1 MPMNSRATERPEL
14 PLLRQMVGSPT
25 VRETLTNAVYAARQ
39 IVARESALGSGNT
52 VDSGSGVGSRNEV
65 DSAIAPESDHASPD
79 GPHSAAHQSA
89 HMTHAWLFTGPPGA
103 GRSVAAQAFAASL
116 MCKEETPGCGQCEA
130 CRTALAGT
138 HTDIVTIVPEGVVIP
153 VKQVRDMIEAASRM
167 PTTAQWRVVIVEDAD
182 RLNDAGANA
191 LLKSIEE
198 PPPRTVFILCAP
210 STDPDDVHVTIR
222 SRCRH
227 VYIPTPSI
235 DEVKHILADDTSL
248 GLTDKQIDWAASVS
262 GGHVGRAKRLASDEQ
277 ARTQR
282 QRALRVPEKVYQ
294 DGDAYLYTGELVA
307 SAKEE
312 AEAATAERDNA
323 ELTTL
328 REVLGVGAK
337 GRGAAKAQ
345 RGSAGA
351 IKELETKQKNL
362 RTRMV
367 IDLLDLSLMDIAGL
381 YRDALMVSVNAG
393 DDSGVPAIHPDHANT
408 AAELARRNTPEQLLQ
423 CVDAVRMGRELLASG
438 VRQEGALDAMVGRL
452 RQICVT
458 GPID

>member
-1 MPMNSRATERPEL
+1 MNSRATDRPEP

-25 VRETLTNAVYAARQ
+25 VRETLTNALYAARE
-39 IVARESALGSGNT
+39 ITARGSDIGGNG
-52 VDSGSGVGSRNEV
+52 VDSGSELGGGSV
-65 DSAIAPESDHASPD
+65 SSGTTIESGDASHASQPA
-79 GPHSAAHQSA
+79 SAHQSA

-103 GRSVAAQAFAASL
+103 GRSVAAKAFAASL

-235 DEVKHILADDTSL
+235 DEVKHILADDTAL

-294 DGDAYLYTGELVA
+294 DGAAYLYTGELVA
-307 SAKEE
+307 SAKKE
-312 AEAATAERDNA
+312 AEAATAERDEA
-323 ELTTL
+323 ELAKL
-328 REVLGVGAK
+328 REALGVGAK

-351 IKELETKQKNL
+351 MKELETKQKNR

-393 DDSGVPAIHPDHANT
+393 GGGVPAIHPDHANT

-458 GPID
+458 GPVD

>member
-1 MPMNSRATERPEL
+1 MNSRATERPEL

>member
-1 MPMNSRATERPEL
+1 MNSRATDRPEP

-25 VRETLTNAVYAARQ
+25 VREILTNAVYAARE
-39 IVARESALGSGNT
+39 IAARGSELGSGAG
-52 VDSGSGVGSRNEV
+52 VDSGTTT
-65 DSAIAPESDHASPD
+65 SDYAASTGQPA
-79 GPHSAAHQSA
+79 SAHQSA

-116 MCKEETPGCGQCEA
+116 MCKGETPGCGQCEA

-235 DEVKHILADDTSL
+235 DEVKHILADDTAL
-248 GLTDKQIDWAASVS
+248 GLTDKQIEWAASMS

-277 ARTQR
+277 ARNQR

-307 SAKEE
+307 SAKKE
-312 AEAATAERDNA
+312 AEAATAERDDA
-323 ELTTL
+323 ELAKL
-328 REVLGVGAK
+328 REALGVGAK

-351 IKELETKQKNL
+351 MKELETKQKNR

-381 YRDALMVSVNAG
+381 YRDALMMRVNVSGEAG
-393 DDSGVPAIHPDHANT
+393 GGGVPAIHPDHANT

-458 GPID
+458 GPVG

>member
-1 MPMNSRATERPEL
+1 M
-14 PLLRQMVGSPT
+14 
-25 VRETLTNAVYAARQ
+25 
-39 IVARESALGSGNT
+39 
-52 VDSGSGVGSRNEV
+52 
-65 DSAIAPESDHASPD
+65 
-79 GPHSAAHQSA
+79 
-89 HMTHAWLFTGPPGA
+89 
-103 GRSVAAQAFAASL
+103 
-116 MCKEETPGCGQCEA
+116 
-130 CRTALAGT
+130 
-138 HTDIVTIVPEGVVIP
+138 
-153 VKQVRDMIEAASRM
+153 
-167 PTTAQWRVVIVEDAD
+167 
-182 RLNDAGANA
+182 
-191 LLKSIEE
+191 
-198 PPPRTVFILCAP
+198 
-210 STDPDDVHVTIR
+210 
-222 SRCRH
+222 
-227 VYIPTPSI
+227 
-235 DEVKHILADDTSL
+235 
-248 GLTDKQIDWAASVS
+248 S

-351 IKELETKQKNL
+351 IKELETKQKNR